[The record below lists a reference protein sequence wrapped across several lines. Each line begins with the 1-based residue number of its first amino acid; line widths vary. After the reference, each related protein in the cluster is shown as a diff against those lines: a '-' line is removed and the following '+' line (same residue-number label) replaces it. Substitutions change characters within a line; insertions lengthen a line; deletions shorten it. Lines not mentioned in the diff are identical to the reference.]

1 MSIFDSFPLM
11 NAYSINLDWIIKK
24 MRELEKYV
32 ENYTALNKVSYEGV
46 WDITKQYPQWAIV
59 TDGDASWLS
68 LQPVPKGV
76 PLENS
81 EYWEK
86 LADLDPRIVELLAR
100 IAVLENNVKEIQWHY
115 RNVEHYGAVGDGVT
129 DCYNAFKN
137 AMTSGNGI
145 GIYVPFGTYYL
156 SENPLI
162 KNQSVQFLFDVGTK
176 FIGPGV
182 GNKEVGAGEFASTYL
197 TNPWLVVA
205 GDYKYYNLNGLECP
219 SGGAVIGDSK
229 ELFDMDNGTDR
240 RWYSLEY
247 RGGATGKVD
256 SNDRNVELLN
266 QVLNVTGFAG
276 IAQEIDVNMY
286 AHPERWSVGL
296 FLTGRGNGGGNMTA
310 IDITRDE
317 NMDRW
322 TNALSIRRS
331 TTALYIDNNEVDY
344 GVVFGAVPRSANAGL
359 GIQQKNNGSDCIV
372 LRRKTNDNPTG
383 NFLVCW
389 DETNEQELFAIGV
402 DGSIRGAGI
411 PSGSSIV
418 RQTYTVDTT
427 GEVYEY
433 TVNMNRPEG
442 KSILAVV
449 ETASLGFVSPVWV
462 TESTN
467 EFVKVYA
474 QTPGIGT
481 IRFSVLWQ

>member
-1 MSIFDSFPLM
+1 MGFFDNFPYTNFHDL
-11 NAYSINLDWIIKK
+11 NLDWVLKQLV
-24 MRELEKYV
+24 ELKSYIEQ
-32 ENYTALNKVSYEGV
+32 YTAINNVSYAGKWNIEKGYSM
-46 WDITKQYPQWAIV
+46 WSIV
-59 TDGDASWLS
+59 TYGNASYIS
-68 LQPVPKGV
+68 VKPVPVGV
-76 PLENS
+76 KIENE
-81 EYWEK
+81 EYWMK
-86 LADLDPRIVELLAR
+86 LADIDPRIAELIAR
-100 IAVLENNVKEIQWHY
+100 IAVLENDVKEIQWHY

-129 DCYNAFKN
+129 DCYHAFKN
-137 AMTSGNGI
+137 AMTDGTGI

-162 KNQSVQFLFDVGTK
+162 EKQSVQFLFDVGAK

-219 SGGAVIGDSK
+219 NGGAVIGDSK

-247 RGGATGKVD
+247 RGSGTGKVD

-286 AHPERWSVGL
+286 AHPERWSVGI

-331 TTALYIDNNEVDY
+331 GTALYIDNSEVDY

-372 LRRKTNDNPTG
+372 LRRKTNNNPSG

-389 DETNEQELFAIGV
+389 DETNEQELFAIGI
-402 DGSIRGAGI
+402 DGSIRGSGI
-411 PSGSSIV
+411 PTGSSIV
-418 RQTYTVDTT
+418 RQTYTVDATV
-427 GEVYEY
+427 GVNEY

-474 QTPGIGT
+474 QTPGSGT
-481 IRFSVLWQ
+481 IRFAVLWQ